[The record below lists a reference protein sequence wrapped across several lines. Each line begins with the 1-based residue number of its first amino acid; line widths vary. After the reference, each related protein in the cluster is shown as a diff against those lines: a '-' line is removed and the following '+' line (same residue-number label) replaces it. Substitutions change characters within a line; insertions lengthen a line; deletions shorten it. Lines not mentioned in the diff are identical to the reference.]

1 MKPRVYYIFLLILFC
16 NISFSQQIC
25 KLDSVL
31 FYSYEHTKS
40 FFSSPLYFEKQEYKD
55 LAIVASITGIS
66 FLVDKPI
73 NKIFADNKNHNN
85 FTDNIA
91 KIDKHYG
98 TAQTAVVIVGGTL
111 LTGFL
116 TDNDKIIKTGIMFAE
131 SAVFSTIIT
140 QSLKMLIGRER
151 PDFTSNNLHFIGPN
165 FSLDQFQSLPSGHVT
180 SVFAIST
187 VAAGVTD
194 NTYLKILFY
203 FPAVLTSF
211 SRIYHNRHW
220 FSDVML
226 GGFIGY
232 YTGKKVLSLNG
243 YSSKENKIDISF
255 SHNSIGIT
263 FKF

>member
-1 MKPRVYYIFLLILFC
+1 MKTIIYYLILFIVSF

-25 KLDSVL
+25 KLDSI
-31 FYSYEHTKS
+31 FFDSYEQTKS

-55 LAIVASITGIS
+55 LAIVASITSIS

-73 NKIFADNKNHNN
+73 NKIFADNENHTN
-85 FTDNIA
+85 FMDNVT
-91 KIDKHYG
+91 KISNHYG
-98 TAQTAVVIVGGTL
+98 TAKSGIVIIGGTL

-131 SAVFSTIIT
+131 SVVFSTLIT
-140 QSLKMLIGRER
+140 QSLKMLVGRER
-151 PDFTSNNLHFIGPN
+151 PEFTSNHLHFIGPN
-165 FSLDQFQSLPSGHVT
+165 LSLDQFQSLPSGHAT
-180 SVFAIST
+180 TVFAMST
-187 VAAGVTD
+187 VAAGITD

-211 SRIYHNRHW
+211 SRIYNNRHW

-243 YSSKENKIDISF
+243 YSSKESKIDISF
-255 SHNSIGIT
+255 SYNSIGIT

>member
-1 MKPRVYYIFLLILFC
+1 MKTIIYYLFLFILFF

-25 KLDSVL
+25 KLDSIL
-31 FYSYEHTKS
+31 FDSYEHTKS
-40 FFSSPLYFEKQEYKD
+40 FFSSPLHFEKQEYKD
-55 LAIVASITGIS
+55 LAIITGITAVS
-66 FLVDKPI
+66 FLADKPI
-73 NKIFADNKNHNN
+73 NKIFVDNKNHNN
-85 FTDNIA
+85 FMDNA
-91 KIDKHYG
+91 TKIQNYYG
-98 TAQTAVVIVGGTL
+98 TATGGVVIAGGTL

-131 SAVFSTIIT
+131 SAIFSTVIT

-151 PDFTSNNLHFIGPN
+151 PEFTSDNLHFIGPN
-165 FSLDQFQSLPSGHVT
+165 LSLDQFQSLPSGHAT
-180 SVFAIST
+180 HVFAIST
-187 VAAGVTD
+187 VAAGITD

-220 FSDVML
+220 VSDVML

-243 YSSKENKIDISF
+243 YSSKESKADISF
-255 SHNSIGIT
+255 GYNSVGIV
-263 FKF
+263 FRF